1 MKIKMKIEGLD
12 ANTDIV
18 EAIGTLK
25 EYKKLLNFLNYNL
38 IDYKLITPYSNG
50 LNNHLSKFYIN
61 DLIGIL
67 ATKKEAINDNKI

>member
-25 EYKKLLNFLNYNL
+25 EYKKLLNFLKYNL
-38 IDYKLITPYSNG
+38 IDYEIINPYSNG

-67 ATKKEAINDNKI
+67 AKQRSINYDNKI